1 MLILKTPHEV
11 AGSLASRVKESRL
24 VKNWTRQS
32 LASRAG
38 VSVASLKR
46 FETSGKASLDLLL
59 RIAHSLGR
67 LDEFEKLLMPERAT
81 SLSELEKQTA
91 LHGRKRGRQ

>member
-1 MLILKTPHEV
+1 
-11 AGSLASRVKESRL
+11 VKESRL
-24 VKNWTRQS
+24 ARNWTRQS

-59 RIAHSLGR
+59 KIAHSLGR

-81 SLSELEKQTA
+81 NLSELEKQTA
-91 LHGRKRGRQ
+91 SHGRKRGRR